1 MAHGSPNWTRGSFLS
16 FRSLVERVIEA
27 WLNDVDLSEQTV
39 RRLIEVSD
47 RFVSF
52 VEGVGQSRDG
62 NAQDLPDLCHRF
74 VNALLSSD
82 TGSRQAALATMHL
95 RRASLRLLFRTARD
109 LGIFEGDPTLD
120 LSLPPRFSLGAR
132 ALTDEEVALCRSFSL
147 SSLRETRLPAAW
159 ALAEATART
168 AEIPHIRVSDVDIER
183 GRVWIHGSPKTEAR
197 WGRLGA
203 WGLAQVTR
211 RIESLADADARLI
224 YADADARLIYTG
236 RGNPEAKQAA
246 SCIAIA
252 ETLTRAGLGGDPYVR
267 PISVVAW
274 AGLSIFQETGRID
287 EVARRLGMR
296 SLDRAARLIGF
307 DWKGAG
313 ERE

>member
-1 MAHGSPNWTRGSFLS
+1 
-16 FRSLVERVIEA
+16 
-27 WLNDVDLSEQTV
+27 
-39 RRLIEVSD
+39 
-47 RFVSF
+47 
-52 VEGVGQSRDG
+52 
-62 NAQDLPDLCHRF
+62 
-74 VNALLSSD
+74 
-82 TGSRQAALATMHL
+82 MHL

-120 LSLPPRFSLGAR
+120 LSLPPRTSLGAR

-147 SSLRETRLPAAW
+147 GSLRETRLPAAW
-159 ALAEATART
+159 AVAEATART

-203 WGLAQVTR
+203 WGLTQVKK
-211 RIESLADADARLI
+211 RIESVGGADAPLI
-224 YADADARLIYTG
+224 YAG

-252 ETLTRAGLGGDPYVR
+252 ETLTRAGLTGDPYVR

-274 AGLSIFQETGRID
+274 AGLSIFQETGRIE

-307 DWKGAG
+307 DWKSAG
-313 ERE
+313 EHS